1 MLLNLLRNARE
12 AVQTNDSCEAQI
24 VVRVRV
30 PDDEVEF
37 AVEGSGPGVS
47 EHDRKRLF
55 EPFFSTKDSLSMGLG
70 LSVSLGIVGEHNG
83 QLFYEPREQ
92 GGSRFVVR
100 IPRSE
105 ESANKSSADPPS

>member
-1 MLLNLLRNARE
+1 
-12 AVQTNDSCEAQI
+12 
-24 VVRVRV
+24 
-30 PDDEVEF
+30 
-37 AVEGSGPGVS
+37 
-47 EHDRKRLF
+47 
-55 EPFFSTKDSLSMGLG
+55 MGLG

-105 ESANKSSADPPS
+105 KVTTNSLVDPQR